1 VTAVIDSPPI
11 VGRARH
17 APMGRLL
24 AAETRWALRRP
35 RTIIAI
41 ALLALVPVLI
51 GIGAL
56 IAGSQSRGGPDGL
69 FAALAGN
76 GFLLPVLALTLLL
89 TMLLPLLGAMSAADA
104 LAGESSHGTLRG
116 LLIAPVGRGRLLV
129 VKAFGVATVV
139 LTGVLAVAAV
149 GLIIG
154 LFIGGTD
161 GLVTLSGSTVSV
173 GAALA
178 RIGLAAV
185 WVAFQVFAVAAVA
198 LAVSACTDHPLVVM
212 AATLAGALV
221 FGILTVIPQLDWLR
235 PYLLTTGWGSI
246 TDVLRDPIP
255 LDGLVNSTLKA
266 ACYLVI
272 GLSLAYARLA
282 TKDG

>member
-1 VTAVIDSPPI
+1 MTLVAENSPPT
-11 VGRARH
+11 RAVR
-17 APMGRLL
+17 APLGRLL
-24 AAETRWALRRP
+24 AAEMRWALRRP
-35 RTIIAI
+35 RTLIAI

-51 GIGAL
+51 GVGAL
-56 IAGSQSRGGPDGL
+56 VAGNSERGGPDGL

-104 LAGESSHGTLRG
+104 LAGESAHGTLRG
-116 LLIAPVGRGRLLV
+116 LLIAPVGRGRLLA

-139 LTGVLAVAAV
+139 LTGVVAVAVV
-149 GLIIG
+149 GLVTG

-173 GAALA
+173 GSALA
-178 RIGLAAV
+178 RVGLAV
-185 WVAFQVFAVAAVA
+185 SWVAFQVFAVAAVA

-221 FGILTVIPQLDWLR
+221 FGILTVIPQLDWLQ
-235 PYLLTTGWGSI
+235 PYLLTTGWTSI
-246 TDVLRDPIP
+246 TDVVRDPIP

-266 ACYLVI
+266 TCYLVI
-272 GLSLAYARLA
+272 GLSLAYARLS